1 MNKVKN
7 YSIWIGLGL
16 LAFGIFVNF
25 VLVRSGNDKR
35 VNDSLKKARAEKE
48 RKRQER
54 IKKEEKATQ
63 EAEEIIKTLT
73 EVENKN

>member
-1 MNKVKN
+1 MNKVKS

-16 LAFGIFVNF
+16 LAIGIFINF

-35 VNDSLKKARAEKE
+35 INDSLKKARAEKE

>member
-16 LAFGIFVNF
+16 LAIGIFINF

-35 VNDSLKKARAEKE
+35 INDSLKKARAEKE

-54 IKKEEKATQ
+54 IKNEEKATQ

>member
-16 LAFGIFVNF
+16 LALGIFINF

-54 IKKEEKATQ
+54 IKKEEEAPQ

-73 EVENKN
+73 VVENKN